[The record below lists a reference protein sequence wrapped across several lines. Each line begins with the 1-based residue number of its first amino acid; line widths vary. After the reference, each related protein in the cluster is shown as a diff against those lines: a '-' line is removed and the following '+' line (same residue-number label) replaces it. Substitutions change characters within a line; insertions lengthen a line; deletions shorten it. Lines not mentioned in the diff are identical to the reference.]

1 MVKKKKKRKKSSDPS
16 KNRKKDAHSHHS
28 YSSYYWKSRPEQLGK
43 KRKIKDLQPERKKL
57 KCHYVQITFYIQKTL
72 KIPLKNC

>member
-1 MVKKKKKRKKSSDPS
+1 MVKKKKKKEKKRKKSSDPS

-57 KCHYVQITFYIQKTL
+57 KCHYVQIT
-72 KIPLKNC
+72 